1 MKKVIESKKVRFDK
15 TELSKSVLYKLED
28 ADDST
33 IPTEYFTLKALKF
46 HVAEYLWDYWQ
57 DIMGDTEK
65 QDYTKMEIIEND
77 EFLFAYLESWN
88 YKITR
93 ITYKDIK

>member
-15 TELSKSVLYKLED
+15 TELTKCVLYKLED
-28 ADDST
+28 ADDAT
-33 IPTEYFTLKALKF
+33 IPKEYFTLRALKI

-65 QDYTKMEIIEND
+65 QDYTKMEIIGND

-88 YKITR
+88 YKVTR
-93 ITYKDIK
+93 ITYQDIK

>member
-15 TELSKSVLYKLED
+15 TELVKSVLYKLQD
-28 ADDST
+28 ADDPQIS
-33 IPTEYFTLKALKF
+33 TEYFTLNALRI
-46 HVAEYLWDYWQ
+46 HVVEYLWDYWQ
-57 DIMGDTEK
+57 DIMGDTEV

-77 EFLFAYLESWN
+77 EYLFAYLESWN
-88 YKITR
+88 YEITR